1 MQYTIHFHSKPHGII
16 DDSGTHR
23 LEYGYYK
30 QPENSITWDLVDSPV
45 VDAFVQAHKLITEN
59 TAESETSPR
68 NFIDWNRY
76 GKHVSW
82 DSWIR
87 DAESL
92 NEELE
97 YCKQSGFID
106 FDDSYHVDSNLDE
119 LDRISRLNKI
129 HYAFETALEDK
140 TIQTEAH
147 TDFFASLERLNKLVH
162 SLEKAPNSKFGESFY
177 VVRHTSDH
185 VRAKYPEI
193 TEDMYRCFE
202 NNIQNG
208 DLYSDFFTVGK
219 DLGHA
224 FATNDVE
231 LVRNGEVKQQSVISG
246 STCFAVDKL
255 QFGVVDADAQRTQY
269 LEWCKSNNVEL
280 YGYDYHTPKYN
291 LGRAPLGRIN
301 MSYSQLTKT
310 LQQTPYVVGVQLNE

>member
-1 MQYTIHFHSKPHGII
+1 MKYTIHFHSKPHGNI

-23 LEYGYYK
+23 LDYGYYK
-30 QPENSITWDLVDSPV
+30 QPEQSITWELIESPV
-45 VDAFVQAHKLITEN
+45 VDAFVQATKLITEN
-59 TAESETSPR
+59 TAESDTSPR

-106 FDDSYHVDSNLDE
+106 FDDSYTVDSNLDE
-119 LDRISRLNKI
+119 LERVNRLNKI
-129 HYAFETALEDK
+129 HYAFEQALEDK
-140 TIQTEAH
+140 QVQDNAKP
-147 TDFFASLERLNKLVH
+147 DFFASLERLNKLVH

-193 TEDMYRCFE
+193 TDNMYRCFE

-231 LVRNGEVKQQSVISG
+231 LIKNSEVKQQSVISG
-246 STCFAVDKL
+246 SVCFAVDKQ
-255 QFGVVDADAQRTQY
+255 QFGVVEPDSQRTQY
-269 LEWCKSNNVEL
+269 LDWCKQHNAEL
-280 YGYDYHTPKYN
+280 YGYDYHQPKYN
-291 LGRAPLGRIN
+291 LGRAPVGRLGI
-301 MSYSQLTKT
+301 SYNKLTDI
-310 LQQTPYVVGVQLNE
+310 LQQTPYVVGVSLDG